1 MSPQLNA
8 LEVKDSSDSFEAVD
22 TDPSDGDDAWDGNP
36 NVTKT
41 LLEMQKIIH
50 FQNIP
55 ILLLGNN

>member
-36 NVTKT
+36 NVKKT
-41 LLEMQKIIH
+41 VLEMQKIIH
-50 FQNIP
+50 FQSIP
-55 ILLLGNN
+55 IL